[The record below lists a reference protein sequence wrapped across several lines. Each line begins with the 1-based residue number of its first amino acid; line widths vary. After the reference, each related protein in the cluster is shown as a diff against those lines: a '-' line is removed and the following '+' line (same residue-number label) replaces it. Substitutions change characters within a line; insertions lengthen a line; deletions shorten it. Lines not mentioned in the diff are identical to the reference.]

1 MASLPLDPPLPLAD
15 PAPDATIDRAARRAE
30 RALRAAIALLFLV
43 ALAAALRIFAPGAD
57 RAALRLDLASASAL
71 VRGAPPPALPD
82 PAALLDVSARDAR
95 ASNAAV
101 PIAVAPLAAAPFA
114 VGEAA
119 PAALERARDCLAAA
133 AWYEAGDD
141 PSGERAVVQVV
152 LNRARHPAFAGPGGM
167 ASVCGV
173 VFQGSQRQTG
183 CQFSFTCDGSLARR
197 HPGLAAWARARAIA
211 GAALAGAVD
220 PRVGWATHYHA
231 DYVVP
236 KWRDGLAKLAQVG
249 AHLFYRWPG
258 WWGTGPAFRLSG
270 TNLAA
275 EPVEPSLA
283 ALSPAHDGTL
293 AAADPTLLA
302 GLTDTDDAVTVDT
315 RLAAINQLPGTA
327 LRDAGPAAA
336 LAPGRAALM
345 ALHGGGDD
353 TPLDGAPIRI
363 TFDAALFPGRYAIQ
377 ALEACGHRPRCTVLG
392 WRGAPGSLDTLAFA
406 YRRNRDSGG
415 EGAWWDCTLTPRTDR
430 AQCLPPA
437 GQRQALL
444 SGGG

>member
-15 PAPDATIDRAARRAE
+15 PAPDATIDRAERHAE
-30 RALRAAIALLFLV
+30 LALRAAIALLFLV

-101 PIAVAPLAAAPFA
+101 PIAVAPVAAAPFA
-114 VGEAA
+114 VGAAA

-183 CQFSFTCDGSLARR
+183 CQFSFTCDGSLTRR

-236 KWRDGLAKLAQVG
+236 KWRDGLAKLAQLG

-270 TNLAA
+270 THLAA
-275 EPVEPSLA
+275 EPVEPTLA
-283 ALSPAHDGTL
+283 ALSPAHDGAL
-293 AAADPTLLA
+293 AATAPTLLA
-302 GLTDTDDAVTVDT
+302 GLTDSDEAVTVDT
-315 RLAAINQLPGTA
+315 HLAAVNPLPGTA
-327 LRDAGPAAA
+327 LRDAGPSAA

-345 ALHGGGDD
+345 ALHGSG
-353 TPLDGAPIRI
+353 DGAPANTAPIRLA
-363 TFDAALFPGRYAIQ
+363 FDAALFPGRYAIQ
-377 ALEACGHRPRCTVLG
+377 ALEACGHRPRCIVLG

-415 EGAWWDCTLTPRTDR
+415 EGAWWDCILTPRTDR

-444 SGGG
+444 TGGG